1 MPVLCGPA
9 LAGADGSMNPSESLR
24 DVIGRGVELTACEAV
39 AVAQQLIASAD
50 VDRHRPL
57 SLDQVRLGADGSI
70 AWGQCLGAPRVS
82 EIGMLLAE
90 MLPHEGTTRVSGAL
104 RYTIARALSEVEAP
118 PFDSLSDLSAA
129 LARHEQRDPVA
140 VVRELYARAASK
152 PTKRAES
159 PVDRRRRTPSTTT
172 LRRQLH
178 EADEA
183 LFSHLHRTVTVAAAP
198 QPSLPPA
205 AAVDPLI
212 LIPESAYVAAGD
224 GFDAARWAIGA
235 TVALLVSFGAGY
247 AVVAG
252 VGATKVASPA
262 AQGTASAAT
271 PVDDASRRPPMP
283 DGMPALGTARQSDDR
298 PASRSHQSPSQ

>member
-1 MPVLCGPA
+1 MPVSCGPA
-9 LAGADGSMNPSESLR
+9 LASADFSMNPSESLR

-50 VDRHRPL
+50 VHQPL

-70 AWGQCLGAPRVS
+70 ESGQCLGPPRVS

-118 PFDSLSDLSAA
+118 PFDSLGDLSAA
-129 LARHEQRDPVA
+129 LARHEQRERVA

-152 PTKRAES
+152 PMKRAES
-159 PVDRRRRTPSTTT
+159 PGDRRRRTPSTTT
-172 LRRQLH
+172 LRRQLR

-183 LFSHLHRTVTVAAAP
+183 LFSHLHRTVTVGCRSATLAASAGSG
-198 QPSLPPA
+198 QS
-205 AAVDPLI
+205 VR
-212 LIPESAYVAAGD
+212 LIPESADAAVAGD
-224 GFDAARWAIGA
+224 GFNAARWAIGA

-252 VGATKVASPA
+252 VRATKVASPA
-262 AQGTASAAT
+262 TQGAASAAT
-271 PVDDASRRPPMP
+271 PVDDASRRPAMP
-283 DGMPALGTARQSDDR
+283 DGMPALGTARRSDDR
-298 PASRSHQSPSQ
+298 PASPSRQSP